1 MPHSEKRTANKKL
14 LLSLNNKEKNI
25 KQGVVTESLPNA
37 YFRVQ
42 LEDGKIVLAHISGKM
57 RLFYIK
63 VMIGD
68 KVLLELSPDGERGRI
83 VKRL

>member
-1 MPHSEKRTANKKL
+1 M
-14 LLSLNNKEKNI
+14 NNKEKNI

-42 LEDGKIVLAHISGKM
+42 LEDGKIILAHISGKM

-68 KVLLELSPDGERGRI
+68 KVLLELSPDGGRGRI

>member
-1 MPHSEKRTANKKL
+1 M
-14 LLSLNNKEKNI
+14 NNKEKNI

-37 YFRVQ
+37 YFRVKF
-42 LEDGKIVLAHISGKM
+42 EDGKLTLAHISGKM

-68 KVLLELSPDGERGRI
+68 RVLVELSPDGERGRI

>member
-1 MPHSEKRTANKKL
+1 M
-14 LLSLNNKEKNI
+14 NKEKNT
-25 KQGVVTESLPNA
+25 KQGQVVESLPNA
-37 YFRVQ
+37 YFRVK
-42 LEDGKIVLAHISGKM
+42 LENGKVILAHISGKM

-68 KVLLELSPDGERGRI
+68 RVLVEVSPDEERGRI

>member
-1 MPHSEKRTANKKL
+1 M
-14 LLSLNNKEKNI
+14 NKEKNI
-25 KQGVVTESLPNA
+25 KQGQVIESLPNA

-42 LEDGKIVLAHISGKM
+42 MEDGKKVLAHISGKM

-68 KVLLELSPDGERGRI
+68 RVLVELSPDGERGRI
-83 VKRL
+83 VKRF

>member
-1 MPHSEKRTANKKL
+1 M
-14 LLSLNNKEKNI
+14 NKEKNI
-25 KQGVVTESLPNA
+25 KQGQVIESLPNA

-42 LEDGKIVLAHISGKM
+42 MEDGKVVLAHISGKM

-68 KVLLELSPDGERGRI
+68 RVLVELSPDGERGRI
-83 VKRL
+83 VKRF

>member
-1 MPHSEKRTANKKL
+1 M
-14 LLSLNNKEKNI
+14 NKEKST
-25 KQGVVTESLPNA
+25 KQGQVIESLPNA
-37 YFRVQ
+37 YFRVK
-42 LEDGKIVLAHISGKM
+42 LEDGKVILAHISGKM

-68 KVLLELSPDGERGRI
+68 RVLVEVSPDGERGRI

>member
-1 MPHSEKRTANKKL
+1 M
-14 LLSLNNKEKNI
+14 
-25 KQGVVTESLPNA
+25 TESLPNA

-42 LEDGKIVLAHISGKM
+42 TEDGKLVLAHISGKM
-57 RLFYIK
+57 RLFYIR

-68 KVLLELSPDGERGRI
+68 KVLVELSPDGERGRI

>member
-1 MPHSEKRTANKKL
+1 M
-14 LLSLNNKEKNI
+14 NNKEKNI
-25 KQGVVTESLPNA
+25 KQGVVIESLPNA

-42 LEDGKIVLAHISGKM
+42 IEDGKLVLAHISGKM

>member
-1 MPHSEKRTANKKL
+1 M
-14 LLSLNNKEKNI
+14 NNKDKNI

-42 LEDGKIVLAHISGKM
+42 TEDGKLVLAHISGKM
-57 RLFYIK
+57 RLFYIR

-68 KVLLELSPDGERGRI
+68 KVLVELSPDGERGRI

>member
-1 MPHSEKRTANKKL
+1 M
-14 LLSLNNKEKNI
+14 NNKEKNI
-25 KQGVVTESLPNA
+25 KQGAVTESLPNA

-42 LEDGKIVLAHISGKM
+42 TEDGKSVLAHISGKM

-68 KVLLELSPDGERGRI
+68 RVLVELSPDGERGRI

>member
-1 MPHSEKRTANKKL
+1 M
-14 LLSLNNKEKNI
+14 NKEKNV
-25 KQGVVTESLPNA
+25 KQGQVIESLPNA

-42 LEDGKIVLAHISGKM
+42 MEDGKKVLAHISGKM

-68 KVLLELSPDGERGRI
+68 RVLVELSPDGERGRI

>member
-1 MPHSEKRTANKKL
+1 M
-14 LLSLNNKEKNI
+14 NNKEKNI

-42 LEDGKIVLAHISGKM
+42 TEDGKLVLAHISGKM

-63 VMIGD
+63 VMLGD
-68 KVLLELSPDGERGRI
+68 KVLVELSPDGERGRI

>member
-1 MPHSEKRTANKKL
+1 
-14 LLSLNNKEKNI
+14 LNNKEKNI

-42 LEDGKIVLAHISGKM
+42 TEDGKMVLAHISGKM

-68 KVLLELSPDGERGRI
+68 RVLVELSPDGERGRI

>member
-1 MPHSEKRTANKKL
+1 M
-14 LLSLNNKEKNI
+14 NKEKNV
-25 KQGVVTESLPNA
+25 KQGQVIESLPNA

-42 LEDGKIVLAHISGKM
+42 MEDGKVVLAHISGKM

-68 KVLLELSPDGERGRI
+68 RVLVELSPDGERGRI
-83 VKRL
+83 VKRF

>member
-1 MPHSEKRTANKKL
+1 
-14 LLSLNNKEKNI
+14 LNNKNKDV

-42 LEDGKIVLAHISGKM
+42 IEDGKLILAHISGKM
-57 RLFYIK
+57 RLFYIR
-63 VMIGD
+63 VMLGD
-68 KVLLELSPDGERGRI
+68 KVLVELSPDGERGRI

>member
-1 MPHSEKRTANKKL
+1 M
-14 LLSLNNKEKNI
+14 NNREKNV
-25 KQGVVTESLPNA
+25 KQGQVVESLPNA
-37 YFRVQ
+37 YFRVK
-42 LEDGKIVLAHISGKM
+42 LEDGAVILAHISGKM

-68 KVLLELSPDGERGRI
+68 RVLVEVSPDGGRGRI

>member
-1 MPHSEKRTANKKL
+1 MTFRFIYIILIKNY
-14 LLSLNNKEKNI
+14 LNNKGKNT
-25 KQGVVTESLPNA
+25 KQGLVVESLPNA

-42 LEDGKIVLAHISGKM
+42 LEDGSIILAHISGKM
-57 RLFYIK
+57 RIFYIK

-68 KVLLELSPDGERGRI
+68 KVVVELSPDGERGRI

>member
-1 MPHSEKRTANKKL
+1 M
-14 LLSLNNKEKNI
+14 NNKEKNV

-42 LEDGKIVLAHISGKM
+42 LEDGRTVLAHISGKM
-57 RLFYIK
+57 RLFYIR
-63 VMIGD
+63 VMLGD
-68 KVLLELSPDGERGRI
+68 KVLVEVSPDGERGRI

>member
-1 MPHSEKRTANKKL
+1 M
-14 LLSLNNKEKNI
+14 NKEKNT
-25 KQGVVTESLPNA
+25 KQGLVTESLPNA

-42 LEDGKIVLAHISGKM
+42 LENGKTILAHISGKM

-63 VMIGD
+63 VMVGD
-68 KVLLELSPDGERGRI
+68 KVLVELSPDEERGRI

>member
-1 MPHSEKRTANKKL
+1 MIYPVSDWTRL
-14 LLSLNNKEKNI
+14 LNKEKNT
-25 KQGVVTESLPNA
+25 KQGQVIESLPNA
-37 YFRVQ
+37 YFRVK
-42 LEDGKIVLAHISGKM
+42 LEDGKVILAHISGKM

-68 KVLLELSPDGERGRI
+68 RVLVEVSPDEERGRI